1 LRIEKQNDIDMIYPI
16 GIQNFEKIRT
26 DGYAYVDKTAIVYDL
41 VNSGSYYFLSRPRR
55 FGKSLLLSTIE
66 AYLSGKKELF
76 TGLAIEKLEHEWVKY
91 PILHLDLNT
100 ESYNSPQALVSILNR
115 RLTEWEKTY
124 GKEES
129 EDTLTGRFEGIV
141 RRAFEKTGQRVVILV
156 DEYDKPLLQAI
167 GNDSLQDSYR
177 TTLKA
182 FYSVLKTQ
190 DQYIRL
196 AFLTGVTKFGKV
208 SVFSDLNNLSDI
220 SMSKRYANICGI
232 TDKELHDYFDEPV
245 GQLAEAN
252 DMTKQEC
259 YAKLK
264 EQYDGYH
271 FLIPSDGLYNP
282 FSLLNTLDNQS
293 FGDYWFETGT
303 PSFLVQLL
311 KNANYNLNTITETQL
326 TADLLGSI
334 DNMSKSPLAVIYQ
347 SGYLTIKSYDKEFK
361 HYTLGFPNK
370 EVENGFIRYLMPY
383 YTPSTEEQSAF
394 FISNFVM
401 DVRNG
406 HPDDFMQRLQTMFS
420 DTDYKIVGK
429 MELYFQNAMYV
440 VFKLMGF
447 YTDVERTTNR
457 GRIDVLIKTK
467 DYIYVME
474 LKLDGSVEE
483 ALQQI
488 EEKGYAQP
496 FAQDKR
502 KLYKIGVNFSSET
515 RGIEDWKI
523 VEG

>member
-1 LRIEKQNDIDMIYPI
+1 
-16 GIQNFEKIRT
+16 
-26 DGYAYVDKTAIVYDL
+26 
-41 VNSGSYYFLSRPRR
+41 
-55 FGKSLLLSTIE
+55 
-66 AYLSGKKELF
+66 
-76 TGLAIEKLEHEWVKY
+76 
-91 PILHLDLNT
+91 
-100 ESYNSPQALVSILNR
+100 
-115 RLTEWEKTY
+115 
-124 GKEES
+124 
-129 EDTLTGRFEGIV
+129 
-141 RRAFEKTGQRVVILV
+141 
-156 DEYDKPLLQAI
+156 
-167 GNDSLQDSYR
+167 
-177 TTLKA
+177 
-182 FYSVLKTQ
+182 
-190 DQYIRL
+190 
-196 AFLTGVTKFGKV
+196 
-208 SVFSDLNNLSDI
+208 
-220 SMSKRYANICGI
+220 
-232 TDKELHDYFDEPV
+232 
-245 GQLAEAN
+245 
-252 DMTKQEC
+252 
-259 YAKLK
+259 
-264 EQYDGYH
+264 
-271 FLIPSDGLYNP
+271 
-282 FSLLNTLDNQS
+282 
-293 FGDYWFETGT
+293 
-303 PSFLVQLL
+303 LL
-311 KNANYNLNTITETQL
+311 KNANYDLNTITETQL

-361 HYTLGFPNK
+361 HYTLGFPNR

-406 HPDDFMQRLQTMFS
+406 RPDDFMQRLQTMFS

-474 LKLDGSVEE
+474 LKLDGSAEE

-523 VEG
+523 VEK

>member
-1 LRIEKQNDIDMIYPI
+1 
-16 GIQNFEKIRT
+16 
-26 DGYAYVDKTAIVYDL
+26 
-41 VNSGSYYFLSRPRR
+41 
-55 FGKSLLLSTIE
+55 
-66 AYLSGKKELF
+66 
-76 TGLAIEKLEHEWVKY
+76 
-91 PILHLDLNT
+91 
-100 ESYNSPQALVSILNR
+100 
-115 RLTEWEKTY
+115 
-124 GKEES
+124 
-129 EDTLTGRFEGIV
+129 
-141 RRAFEKTGQRVVILV
+141 
-156 DEYDKPLLQAI
+156 
-167 GNDSLQDSYR
+167 
-177 TTLKA
+177 
-182 FYSVLKTQ
+182 
-190 DQYIRL
+190 
-196 AFLTGVTKFGKV
+196 
-208 SVFSDLNNLSDI
+208 VFSDLNNLSDI

-394 FISNFVM
+394 FISNSLWMFVTATRM
-401 DVRNG
+401 ISCSGCRQC
-406 HPDDFMQRLQTMFS
+406 F
-420 DTDYKIVGK
+420 
-429 MELYFQNAMYV
+429 
-440 VFKLMGF
+440 
-447 YTDVERTTNR
+447 
-457 GRIDVLIKTK
+457 LILT
-467 DYIYVME
+467 I
-474 LKLDGSVEE
+474 
-483 ALQQI
+483 
-488 EEKGYAQP
+488 
-496 FAQDKR
+496 R
-502 KLYKIGVNFSSET
+502 
-515 RGIEDWKI
+515 
-523 VEG
+523 